1 MTTDA
6 LTITRAQPADLEVL
20 LAFAERTFRDA
31 YEHLNKPA
39 DFKLYCDEAFTP
51 ERFQSEMGNPHS
63 AFWLAHIE
71 NLSAEASAKEGQLV
85 AYIKL
90 NFDRCPPELEGK
102 KTVQVERIY
111 VDAPFQGRRIGEKLL
126 DFAYEQARAAGAEW
140 LWLSVWQ
147 ANPPAVRFYE
157 RCGYEICGTDLF
169 QLGNDPQLDWVVR
182 KKVTA

>member
-1 MTTDA
+1 MTTNA
-6 LTITRAQPADLEVL
+6 LTIARAQPADLGLL
-20 LAFAERTFRDA
+20 LAFAERTFREA

-39 DFKLYCDEAFTP
+39 DFKKYCDQAFTP
-51 ERFQSEMGNPHS
+51 ERFRAEMEHPHS
-63 AFWLAHIE
+63 AFWLAH
-71 NLSAEASAKEGQLV
+71 LDGQLV

-90 NFDRCPPELEGK
+90 NFDRFPPELEGK

-111 VDAPFQGRRIGEKLL
+111 VDTPFQGRRIGEKLL
-126 DFAYEQARAAGAEW
+126 DFAHEQARAAGVEW

-169 QLGNDPQLDWVVR
+169 QLGDDPQLDWVVR